1 MCIGLLSITIGIE
14 WAFSLKQRR
23 QALRSVKE
31 KLKKRFNIS
40 IAEVGDSNFYNRAEL
55 AITMVGRKK
64 LSIEPK
70 IQNIIKFVDIIRDI
84 ELLGVKVE
92 FL

>member
-1 MCIGLLSITIGIE
+1 MCIGLLTMTIGIE

-40 IAEVGDSNFYNRAEL
+40 IAEIGDSSFYNRAEL

>member
-1 MCIGLLSITIGIE
+1 MCLGLLTITLGIE

-40 IAEVGDSNFYNRAEL
+40 IAEIGDCNFYNRAEL
-55 AITMVGRKK
+55 AIAMVGKKK

-70 IQNIIKFVDIIRDI
+70 IQNIIKFLEIIRDI